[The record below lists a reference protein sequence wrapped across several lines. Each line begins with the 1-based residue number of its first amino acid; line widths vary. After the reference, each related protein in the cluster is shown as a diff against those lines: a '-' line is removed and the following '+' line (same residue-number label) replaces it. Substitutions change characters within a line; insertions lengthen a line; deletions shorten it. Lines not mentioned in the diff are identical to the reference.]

1 MKKEKPCGRGC
12 LISSIC
18 NVTHRILLDFERS
31 NTRFVRQKA
40 LGRVRTDIFKIFFFH
55 LDALLFELPAHL
67 LFCYEILLIAHMK
80 LYTALR
86 TTANTN
92 VYIIRNKKTLRDL
105 YARPRTAHNFTPG
118 SLFSFAVYN
127 DSFNNGKSLKRRVAL
142 EGCVAWHLL
151 SILFVSRPAT
161 EPKFY
166 LVVGISMMQ
175 TGL

>member
-105 YARPRTAHNFTPG
+105 YARPRTALFFHSQFTTTALTTG
-118 SLFSFAVYN
+118 KVW
-127 DSFNNGKSLKRRVAL
+127 NGGLRWRVAL
-142 EGCVAWHLL
+142 H
-151 SILFVSRPAT
+151 
-161 EPKFY
+161 
-166 LVVGISMMQ
+166 GIYFRFSLYP
-175 TGL
+175 GPPRNRNFI